1 MRKKKKLYRTLVEKE
16 GQSVSKVEGTSGCD
30 RLRYEEKVIRP
41 LLFTFSH
48 CRVKRSSPT
57 TTVWNVNP
65 GGGIATRRNVG
76 HKAFIG
82 HNLPDRHRSQLHSSL
97 AATLIAR

>member
-1 MRKKKKLYRTLVEKE
+1 MRKKNFYRPLEEKE
-16 GQSVSKVEGTSGCD
+16 GQSVSKVEGTSGFD
-30 RLRYEEKVIRP
+30 RLRYMEKVIRP

-57 TTVWNVNP
+57 TAPWNVNP

-76 HKAFIG
+76 HTAFIG
-82 HNLPDRHRSQLHSSL
+82 RNLPERHRSQLHSSL
-97 AATLIAR
+97 VAILIAR